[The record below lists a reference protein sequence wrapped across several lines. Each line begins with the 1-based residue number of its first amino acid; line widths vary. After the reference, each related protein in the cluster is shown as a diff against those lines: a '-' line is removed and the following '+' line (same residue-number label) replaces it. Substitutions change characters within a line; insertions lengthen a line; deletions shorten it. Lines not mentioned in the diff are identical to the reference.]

1 MSDAT
6 VQMRKKTPPTYLT
19 GRSKRLLWYGI
30 GIAAIL
36 IVLIFAFAYHN
47 ISETRKSMEE
57 ELKQRQAT
65 MAASRTETSD
75 AWLVSIA
82 ERSASLI
89 SSDLFQLYASEVDK
103 VPGGVPQLME
113 RGKRAT
119 PPELTDPLELPS
131 PLDGK
136 DQLDMLIDQLPLMR
150 TMLADFVAQY
160 TFDSASIVNSKAEL
174 YISTLATMPALNSSQ
189 RKFVAEV
196 VKSGQ
201 VFFAPLEMGQ
211 KGIVLDIYV
220 PIMPPTYRQTSNMPV
235 AVLIL
240 SQVVDSKLGEIL
252 SPGVVDEKGRQL
264 KLIQRNGDIFQNV
277 VPGGTML
284 RQVSNFTAPS
294 LGQLPFALRKS
305 MGGNAEVYSSGF
317 KLRSTDWW
325 IVVEHDASI
334 VHTSLTERARTIYTL
349 AGVIAIALVLFIVAV
364 WWRLV
369 GQEQCVINAEISKLL
384 NVIEDQKKLLDG
396 INSTMTDP
404 ISLTDGQGVYRYV
417 NNAFALAI
425 GRKAEDVVGLDGPA
439 VFGFDTAKRL
449 NASDQHVLMTGESIS
464 ITEVLWLQSKRYH
477 FQISKTP
484 LREAGTRTPQG
495 IVSVFRD
502 ITQLVETQERS
513 RRVVQQTID
522 ALVRAIEEADPFL
535 GGHSRIMGGIASLM
549 AKQLRLSEADV
560 ATVEA
565 AANLSQIGKM
575 FVPREILQ
583 KPGALTPEEKH
594 EMERHVEYARSV
606 LKGIEFDLPVV
617 EAIYQMNERLDG
629 GGYPRALT
637 GEQISM
643 HARVL
648 AVANAFTAMAKPRSY
663 RAALPVEEVMSILEQ
678 QNASYDPAV
687 VAALKQV
694 IATPAGERLVEQAAS
709 AKAV

>member
-1 MSDAT
+1 MSDVT
-6 VQMRKKTPPTYLT
+6 VERMKPTPPAYIT
-19 GRSKRLLWYGI
+19 GRSKRLLWYGM
-30 GIAAIL
+30 GLAVVL
-36 IVLIFAFAYHN
+36 IVIIFIFAYHN
-47 ISETRKSMEE
+47 ISGTRKSMEE
-57 ELKQRQAT
+57 ELLQRQAT
-65 MAASRTETSD
+65 LAASRTETTD
-75 AWLVSIA
+75 AWLASIA
-82 ERSASLI
+82 ERSGGLI
-89 SSDLFQLYASEVDK
+89 GSDLFQLYASEVDK
-103 VPGGVPQLME
+103 IPGGVPMLFE
-113 RGKRAT
+113 RSKAPGDLA
-119 PPELTDPLELPS
+119 PLGIP
-131 PLDGK
+131 DGK
-136 DQLDMLIDQLPLMR
+136 DQVDMLVDQLPLMR
-150 TMLADFVAQY
+150 TMLADFVSQY
-160 TFDSASIVNSKAEL
+160 MFDSAGIVNSKGEY
-174 YISTLATMPALNSSQ
+174 YISTHATMPVLNSSQ
-189 RKFVAEV
+189 KKYVAGV
-196 VKSGQ
+196 VASGN

-220 PIMPPTYRQTSNMPV
+220 PIMPPTYRQQSNKPV

-264 KLIQRNGDIFQNV
+264 RLIQKNGDIYQNI

-284 RQVSNFTAPS
+284 RQVTNFLPPAK
-294 LGQLPFALRKS
+294 GQLVFALRKAI
-305 MGGNAEVYSSGF
+305 GANTDVYSTGF
-317 KLRSTDWW
+317 RLRSTDWW
-325 IVVEHDASI
+325 LVVEHDASI
-334 VHTSLTERARTIYTL
+334 VQSSLADKAKTIYTL
-349 AGVIAIALVLFIVAV
+349 AGVVAIALVLLISAV

-369 GQEQCVINAEISKLL
+369 GQEQYVINSEITKLL
-384 NVIEDQKKLLDG
+384 AVIEDQKKLLDG

-404 ISLTDGQGVYRYV
+404 ISLTDGQGIYRYV
-417 NNAFALAI
+417 NNAFALAV
-425 GRKAEDVVGLDGPA
+425 GRKADEVVGLDGPA

-484 LREAGTRTPQG
+484 LREAGTRTTQG

-522 ALVRAIEEADPFL
+522 ALVRTIEEADPFL

-560 ATVEA
+560 ATIEA
-565 AANLSQIGKM
+565 SANLSQIGKM

-583 KPGALTPEEKH
+583 KPGVLTPEEKH
-594 EMERHVEYARSV
+594 EMERHVEYARNV

-629 GGYPRALT
+629 GGYPRGLS

-663 RAALPVEEVMSILEQ
+663 RAALPVEEVMGILEQ
-678 QNASYDPAV
+678 ESNYDPNV

-709 AKAV
+709 AKAI